1 MCGGKS
7 LRASA
12 VCRKQTPPTS
22 CENCLPHRPSTTRWL
37 IVSVCLPH
45 PDATTQF
52 YMRLEEVKA
61 STSAIEMAV
70 KFQWAPGM
78 GPPPFISRDIIAPI
92 ADMLITALQLA
103 GPIIA
108 DAAKSGPLL
117 QRRIREVTVNQI
129 NECLV
134 AAKNAFPDAESFT
147 DVPGTRPAGM
157 SF

>member
-1 MCGGKS
+1 
-7 LRASA
+7 
-12 VCRKQTPPTS
+12 
-22 CENCLPHRPSTTRWL
+22 
-37 IVSVCLPH
+37 
-45 PDATTQF
+45 
-52 YMRLEEVKA
+52 
-61 STSAIEMAV
+61 MAV

-134 AAKNAFPDAESFT
+134 AAKNAFPDAEVVHRT
-147 DVPGTRPAGM
+147 GDAPGRNVFLKRRRRIARPSSPLSQKPIRSIQLCSTPAGKP
-157 SF
+157 SP